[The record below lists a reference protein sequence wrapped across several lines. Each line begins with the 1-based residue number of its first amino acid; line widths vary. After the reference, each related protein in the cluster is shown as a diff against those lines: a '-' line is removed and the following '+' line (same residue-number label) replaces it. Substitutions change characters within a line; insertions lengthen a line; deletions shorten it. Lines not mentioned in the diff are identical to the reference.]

1 MQQMVTYQEPQCRG
15 PEVPRLY
22 KGKSPGPSEKSAAM
36 MRTSQPYFSSGG
48 CRAVREGRGGCRAVR
63 EGREGERSEEGK
75 VREKGGGEGYKDSV
89 QLAANSLISSAT
101 FCSLS

>member
-1 MQQMVTYQEPQCRG
+1 MQG
-15 PEVPRLY
+15 
-22 KGKSPGPSEKSAAM
+22 SE
-36 MRTSQPYFSSGG
+36 GG
-48 CRAVREGRGGCRAVR
+48 EGGCRAVR